1 VRLLLC
7 ATLVLLLATTVAT
20 AAEPRVEALVLGR
33 ADLPKG
39 YKLGDDTVCGS
50 LGVEGYPPRM
60 TQIILA
66 HRPRAC
72 FIQLENLRNGRY
84 IESDAILFAG
94 PQGALEM
101 YADRRE
107 LLEHEMGITKAS
119 VRMQRGIGEEARL
132 YVTSDAL
139 ALGVT
144 RPGAVV
150 FWRRGAAVG
159 ALLVAGPSRRTCTR
173 VARRL
178 ARKQDARMRRALG

>member
-1 VRLLLC
+1 MRALLC
-7 ATLVLLLATTVAT
+7 AGVVLLLATAAAT
-20 AAEPRVEALVLGR
+20 AAAPRLEALVLGR

-50 LGVEGYPPRM
+50 LGVEGYPERM
-60 TQIILA
+60 VQIILA

-84 IESDAILFAG
+84 IESDAILFAS
-94 PQGALEM
+94 PQGAVEM

-119 VRMQRGIGEEARL
+119 VHTQRGIGDEARL
-132 YVTSDAL
+132 YLTSDAP

-150 FWRRGAAVG
+150 FWRRGTVVG
-159 ALLVAGPSRRTCTR
+159 ALLVAGPTRRTCKR
-173 VARRL
+173 VALRL
-178 ARKQDARMRRALG
+178 ARTQDARIRRALG